1 MTYSGVAR
9 QTDCDAAPAT
19 GHGHFFA
26 QVLEAQRDGKG
37 VLPFFLGLQP
47 LEMFWLTQHYTE
59 HGATEAAN
67 DNGAMSRERGELRQ
81 QLLELR
87 HDEWQDLRVL
97 LKENCA
103 GLHPLESAMAAIVA
117 AGCLGGDHLWRD
129 LGLATRAQLSELLTL
144 FFPQLAAKNT
154 RDMKWKK
161 FFYKQLCEQE
171 GGYVCRA
178 PSCEECAAYDDC
190 FGEEV

>member
-1 MTYSGVAR
+1 MTCSATVRQPDLMQTANGEQASYFSLLLRSQRSGN
-9 QTDCDAAPAT
+9 
-19 GHGHFFA
+19 
-26 QVLEAQRDGKG
+26 G

-47 LEMFWLTQHYTE
+47 LEMIWLNQCY
-59 HGATEAAN
+59 GAGAKVAA
-67 DNGAMSRERGELRQ
+67 DVEPGESKERGDLRQ
-81 QLLELR
+81 ELLDLR
-87 HDEWQDLRVL
+87 RDEWQDLRDL
-97 LKENCA
+97 LLQSRA
-103 GLHPLESAMAAIVA
+103 GIHPLESAMANIVA

-129 LGLATRAQLSELLTL
+129 LGLENRAQLGELLTL
-144 FFPQLAAKNT
+144 FFPVLAIKNS

-178 PSCEECAAYDDC
+178 PSCEECAAFDDC